1 MPRRNY
7 ATMPADYAVCLHED
21 CPLAATCLHQIALS
35 ELQESEVYLSLINP
49 KKCAK
54 GSNCKFYRDSKPVKY
69 AYGFTGFQKRMFPAQ
84 YRTFMNSLIKEF
96 GRNEYF
102 AYRRGSLSLSPK
114 EQETVISALHE
125 AGITEAIP
133 FDRYEE
139 QINYCD

>member
-7 ATMPADYAVCLHED
+7 ATIPADYTVCLHED
-21 CPLAATCLHQIALS
+21 CPLAATCLHQIAFS
-35 ELQESEVYLSLINP
+35 ALQKSQDFLQLINP

-96 GRNEYF
+96 GRSNYF
-102 AYRRGSLSLSPK
+102 ERRRGTLSLSPK
-114 EQETVISALHE
+114 EQATILAALRE
-125 AGITEAIP
+125 AGITEPIP